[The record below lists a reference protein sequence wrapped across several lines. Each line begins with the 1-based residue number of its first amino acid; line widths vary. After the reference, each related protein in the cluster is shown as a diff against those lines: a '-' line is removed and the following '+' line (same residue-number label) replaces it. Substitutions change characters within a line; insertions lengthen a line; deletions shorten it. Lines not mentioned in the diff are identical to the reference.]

1 MKRANEYAR
10 AIRKFHQTLLRR
22 YGRPRIPPV
31 REPIDE
37 LMYAVLSRW
46 APEGRAM
53 AAVER
58 LRRASIDLNDLRVT
72 PVVELTATLGED
84 FPRARET
91 SEALYRVLNG
101 VFNRR
106 YTLDLSFLKSMGK
119 RDRERMI
126 SSVSGIDPHD
136 SGMFLLRCYRGRHVP
151 VSPDAFASLRHEGL
165 VAPDASSA
173 EIRALLAKVI
183 PASQAEAFACLLKRH
198 IASNPP
204 PAEPPAPPPPA
215 APTIAA
221 AGPTGSK
228 KGVPAVVSVKGDNG
242 DAKGRVEQARTS
254 PKSPAS
260 KSARPT
266 ARESSG
272 RAGAAA
278 PGSNRA
284 NNSNSSTSAANW
296 RKPGPT
302 SREARSRR
310 SAGRRDKGRRT
321 RSSSRR

>member
-72 PVVELTATLGED
+72 PVVEIMATLGDD

-91 SEALYRVLNG
+91 SEALYRILNG

-106 YTLDLSFLKSMGK
+106 YTLDLSFLKTMGK

-126 SSVSGIDPHD
+126 SGVSGIDPHD
-136 SGMFLLRCYRGRHVP
+136 SGMFLLRCYHGRHVP
-151 VSPDAFASLRHEGL
+151 VSPDAFAALRHEKL
-165 VAPDASSA
+165 VDPEASTA
-173 EIRALLAKVI
+173 DIRALLVKVI
-183 PASQAEAFACLLKRH
+183 PASQAEVFACLLKRH
-198 IASNPP
+198 IAANPP
-204 PAEPPAPPPPA
+204 PVVVTPPPPPPA
-215 APTIAA
+215 PIAA
-221 AGPTGSK
+221 PVNPTK
-228 KGVPAVVSVKGDNG
+228 KGAPAVSSPKPGNNSEKPH
-242 DAKGRVEQARTS
+242 AAQARTS
-254 PKSPAS
+254 PKAPESGSKNAKPVQPAKRIPSPPA
-260 KSARPT
+260 KPET
-266 ARESSG
+266 ARKPK
-272 RAGAAA
+272 R
-278 PGSNRA
+278 
-284 NNSNSSTSAANW
+284 AANL
-296 RKPGPT
+296 RGKPNG
-302 SREARSRR
+302 SKQAQR
-310 SAGRRDKGRRT
+310 SAGRREKGRRT
-321 RSSSRR
+321 RSGARR